1 MKRALIIVGTL
12 VLSLTVLAGWYAF
25 RVQGGAAASI
35 AAVVAFALLMIPY
48 FALGFDRV
56 VDALREMGRSDRMRL
71 TMMGFFLIIPG
82 LVILLGSGEGMM
94 SWRRLAMLAVYVSLP
109 ILILTGWGQ
118 RGGPRPSLID
128 LAAVLLLW
136 LPIELQFF
144 ERFWL
149 LPEANPSYVLAKTLG
164 MELALFCFVVVRQ
177 LDGVGYRFRVAGE
190 DFVVGLMAL
199 GAFLSVAVPAALATG
214 FVQFDPRWGGPARWV
229 LSSLGI
235 FFFIALPEEV
245 LFRGLIFNMLQRLIR
260 SGGPWPALILSSF
273 IFGLSHLNNPPG
285 DWRYVVLAT
294 GAGICYGWAYL
305 RTGSLLASSYTH
317 AMVDIIG
324 RTLFPHGPR

>member
-1 MKRALIIVGTL
+1 VKRALALVCGL
-12 VLSLTVLAGWYAF
+12 VLTLTVIAGWYAY
-25 RVQGGAAASI
+25 RVHGGPAASS

-56 VDALREMGRSDRMRL
+56 VDALREMGRADRLRL
-71 TMMGFFLIIPG
+71 TFMGFLLIVPG
-82 LVILLGSGEGMM
+82 MVILLGGGGDL
-94 SWRRLAMLAVYVSLP
+94 SWRRLAMLVIYVSLP
-109 ILILTGWGQ
+109 ILILSGWGQ
-118 RGGPRPSLID
+118 HGKRPSLID

-136 LPIELQFF
+136 LPIELQLF
-144 ERFWL
+144 ERFWR
-149 LPEANPSYVLAKTLG
+149 LPEGNPSYVLAKTLG

-177 LDGVGYRFRVAGE
+177 LDGVGYRFRIAGE

-199 GAFLSVAVPAALATG
+199 GVFLSVAVPAALSTG
-214 FVQFDPRWGGPARWV
+214 FVQWDPRWGGPAQWV

-260 SGGPWPALILSSF
+260 VGGPWPALLLSSL
-273 IFGLSHLNNPPG
+273 IFGLSHLNNPPA

-324 RTLFPHGPR
+324 RTLFPHEPR